1 MAFVQPHTANLTPHP
16 APVAPLADR
25 VAERGV
31 GSWFTLAVCLSAIA
45 DRYSDAGA
53 CADSRFKN
61 QESVNVISRR
71 VAHTCLAL
79 CLAGKTKGLAKLLL
93 SL

>member
-1 MAFVQPHTANLTPHP
+1 MLH
-16 APVAPLADR
+16 
-25 VAERGV
+25 V
-31 GSWFTLAVCLSAIA
+31 GCLSAIA

-53 CADSRFKN
+53 CARGGSRFKN

-71 VAHTCLAL
+71 VAHICLAL
-79 CLAGKTKGLAKLLL
+79 CLAGKTKGLATLLL